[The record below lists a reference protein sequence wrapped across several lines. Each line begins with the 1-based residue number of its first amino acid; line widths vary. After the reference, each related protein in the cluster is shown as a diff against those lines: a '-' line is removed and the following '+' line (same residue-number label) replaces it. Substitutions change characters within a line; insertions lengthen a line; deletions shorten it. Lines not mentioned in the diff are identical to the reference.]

1 MNDLLI
7 VGRSCLSFNAM
18 KGQYNASGFHYY
30 IQYI

>member
-1 MNDLLI
+1 MNDLFI
-7 VGRSCLSFNAM
+7 VGCSWLSFNGM